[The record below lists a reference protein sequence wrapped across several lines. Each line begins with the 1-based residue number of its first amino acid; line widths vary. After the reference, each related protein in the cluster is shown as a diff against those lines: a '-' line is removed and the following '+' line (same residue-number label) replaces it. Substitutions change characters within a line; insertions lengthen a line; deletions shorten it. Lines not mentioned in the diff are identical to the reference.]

1 MCLCFQ
7 FEENERPAYWGTWS
21 KKSSRVGPRRPFAKD
36 CDYLDYDYDSDEDWE
51 EEQDGEDLG
60 EDDDKDREEDEKDMD
75 DIEDDNED
83 GFFVGHG
90 VLDKDEARHED
101 DSDEEVTNPFMIVFR
116 A

>member
-1 MCLCFQ
+1 M
-7 FEENERPAYWGTWS
+7 E
-21 KKSSRVGPRRPFAKD
+21 
-36 CDYLDYDYDSDEDWE
+36 
-51 EEQDGEDLG
+51 
-60 EDDDKDREEDEKDMD
+60 

-101 DSDEEVTNPFMIVFR
+101 DSDEEVTNLFRIVFR